1 VHAAVDITDLDTTP
15 SDAACRAFQPALEL
29 VGRRWVG
36 MILLAGLRGARRFG
50 QYRAFAGGI
59 SDRVL
64 AQRLKELEQ
73 RGLIERSVIPSTP
86 VQVLYAP
93 TATAAELI
101 ATLQP
106 LIAWSMRHP
115 EAVPGSAP

>member
-1 VHAAVDITDLDTTP
+1 MTALVQEPLDTTP
-15 SDAACRAFQPALEL
+15 SDAACRAFQPTLEF

-50 QYRAFAGGI
+50 HYRAFVDGI

-73 RGLIERSVIPSTP
+73 RGLLERSVIPSTP

-93 TATAAELI
+93 SAGAAELI
-101 ATLQP
+101 AALEP

-115 EAVPGSAP
+115 EVS

>member
-1 VHAAVDITDLDTTP
+1 VTAVPAALDTAP
-15 SDAACRAFQPALEL
+15 SDAACRAFQPALEF

-50 QYRAFAGGI
+50 HYRAFADGI

-73 RGLIERSVIPSTP
+73 RGLIERTVIPSTP

-93 TATAAELI
+93 SASAAELI
-101 ATLQP
+101 ATLEP

-115 EAVPGSAP
+115 EAL